1 MRGAVTI
8 SAQIFP
14 GRITGTVTDSQG
26 AVVAGATVKLSNPA
40 TGFERVAVTG
50 ENGDFNFA
58 ELALGTYQLTVS
70 KENFKTAVLNG
81 ITTALGQVNTVD
93 PVLTVG
99 SASSEIEVTTAP
111 ALMQTE
117 TNSAGGQLSQQQ
129 VSSLPLG
136 NSDYTRLALVL
147 PGATQNS
154 NFAFA
159 QYTINGSRSRSNGFN
174 IDGISN
180 TDPSTYLPS
189 LNEGGN
195 SATAATRLPLDAIQE
210 VSVVSAGPA
219 DTGQNS
225 GSVMN
230 AIVQSGTNQFH
241 GTAYEMHRDAALD
254 AANFFENAGGVPKA
268 PFVWN
273 EFGASGG
280 GPIYIPHVYD
290 GRNRTF
296 FFVAYDGSRLK
307 LGTTLNG
314 SAPTPTDISQ
324 AEAALAT
331 QGIAPNQLGLN
342 VLNLYSGLGLSGP
355 FVVDNRGQQSP
366 NSFISKLDHKISDKD
381 SLSARFI
388 YANGARRI
396 SGRRSRSARWIATQ
410 SVVWSYSDNRRQ
422 SWTQR
427 STHLLADRSQQFA
440 PRLEPLQPVS
450 KRSRCRRRSSH
461 DWTQHRSRTGKLRHP
476 RVRYRRLGAWTLFES
491 GIAIW
496 RWRPRRDDVPGSGRF
511 QLHARRAR
519 AEIRV

>member
-1 MRGAVTI
+1 MILLSYRRLLIPFLFILSFVLAGAVTI

-254 AANFFENAGGVPKA
+254 AANFFENAGGVPQ
-268 PFVWN
+268 
-273 EFGASGG
+273 GA
-280 GPIYIPHVYD
+280 V
-290 GRNRTF
+290 
-296 FFVAYDGSRLK
+296 RL
-307 LGTTLNG
+307 
-314 SAPTPTDISQ
+314 
-324 AEAALAT
+324 E
-331 QGIAPNQLGLN
+331 
-342 VLNLYSGLGLSGP
+342 
-355 FVVDNRGQQSP
+355 R
-366 NSFISKLDHKISDKD
+366 
-381 SLSARFI
+381 
-388 YANGARRI
+388 
-396 SGRRSRSARWIATQ
+396 
-410 SVVWSYSDNRRQ
+410 VWS
-422 SWTQR
+422 
-427 STHLLADRSQQFA
+427 F
-440 PRLEPLQPVS
+440 
-450 KRSRCRRRSSH
+450 
-461 DWTQHRSRTGKLRHP
+461 
-476 RVRYRRLGAWTLFES
+476 
-491 GIAIW
+491 
-496 RWRPRRDDVPGSGRF
+496 RWRPN
-511 QLHARRAR
+511 LHTARL
-519 AEIRV
+519 